1 VTADGEIVPLGKVVA
16 GHGVRGLA
24 RVKPFSA
31 RSPALEASDHAWLVD
46 AAGRRRRFAI
56 VECRPHKGVY
66 LVGFEGI
73 DSLDAL
79 QPWIGSAI
87 EIPVA
92 DLPPPGEG
100 EIYHHEAIGLEV
112 RTTDGRR
119 VGTVAGVETMPGN
132 DCWVVR
138 TDPDAEGHTRDCLV
152 PAVAPIL
159 SHVDLR
165 ARVAVIDPPQG
176 LLDP

>member
-1 VTADGEIVPLGKVVA
+1 MTTGDGIVALGKIVA

-24 RVKPFSA
+24 RVKPFNP
-31 RSPALEASDHAWLVD
+31 RSPSLEAAEQLTVVD
-46 AAGRRRRFAI
+46 RSGRRREFAI

-66 LVGFEGI
+66 LVGLDGI

-79 QPWIGSAI
+79 EPWIGSSVGVPGA
-87 EIPVA
+87 E
-92 DLPPPGEG
+92 LQPPGEG

-112 RTTDGRR
+112 RTADGQR
-119 VGTVAGVETMPGN
+119 VGEVAAVETMPGN
-132 DCWVVR
+132 DLWVVR
-138 TDPDAEGHTRDCLV
+138 TDPDAEGRSRDCLV

-159 SHVDLR
+159 ASVDLR
-165 ARVAVIDPPQG
+165 ARIAVIDPPPG

>member
-24 RVKPFSA
+24 RVKPFNPRSSA
-31 RSPALEASDHAWLVD
+31 LASADRVFLVD
-46 AAGRRRRFAI
+46 ASGRRARFAI
-56 VECRPHKGVY
+56 VECRPHKGMY
-66 LVGFEGI
+66 LVGFEGL

-79 QPWIGSAI
+79 LPWIGSSL

-92 DLPPPGEG
+92 ELPPPGEG

-112 RTTDGRR
+112 RTPDGHR
-119 VGTVAGVETMPGN
+119 VGTVAAVETMPGN

-138 TDPDAEGHTRDCLV
+138 TDPDAEGRVRDCLV

-159 SHVDLR
+159 SRVDLR
-165 ARVAVIDPPQG
+165 ERVAVIDPPEG

>member
-1 VTADGEIVPLGKVVA
+1 MKDDREIVTLGRIVA

-24 RVKPFSA
+24 RVKPFNT
-31 RSPALEASDHAWLVD
+31 RSPALEASDRVVVAD
-46 AAGRRRRFAI
+46 PAGRRRDFEI
-56 VECRPHKGVY
+56 VECRPHKGLY
-66 LVGFEGI
+66 LMGFDGI

-79 QPWIGSAI
+79 EPWIGSSVG
-87 EIPVA
+87 IPTA
-92 DLPPPGEG
+92 ELPPPGEG

-112 RTTDGRR
+112 RTPDGRR

-132 DCWVVR
+132 DLWVVR
-138 TDPDAEGHTRDCLV
+138 TDPDAEGHCRDCLV

-159 SHVDLR
+159 ASVDLR
-165 ARVAVIDPPQG
+165 DRFAVIDPPPG

>member
-1 VTADGEIVPLGKVVA
+1 MTADGEIVPLGKVVA

-24 RVKPFSA
+24 RVKSFAP
-31 RSPALEASDHAWLVD
+31 RSPALEAADHAFLVD
-46 AAGRRRRFAI
+46 AAGRRHRFEI

-73 DSLDAL
+73 ESLDAL
-79 QPWIGSAI
+79 LPWIGSAV
-87 EIPVA
+87 EIPLA
-92 DLPPPGEG
+92 ELPPPGEG

-112 RTTDGRR
+112 RLPDGRR
-119 VGTVAGVETMPGN
+119 VGTVTAVESMPGN

-138 TDPDAEGHTRDCLV
+138 LVPDAEGEARDCLV

-159 SHVDLR
+159 SRVDLR
-165 ARVAVIDPPQG
+165 ARVAVIDPPPG